1 MAFYKYRLICSM
13 DAQKIVN
20 AMLQE
25 DAFSQWL
32 GVEVLALGAGHC
44 TLQMHIRKDMLNG
57 FGMAHGGIA
66 YALADSALA
75 FASNTRGRRAVSV
88 DTSIAHTQPLK
99 AGDLLK
105 ATAREEHLGGRI
117 AIYSVELHNQEG
129 TKVALFKGVVY
140 RTNQD
145 WHE

>member
-1 MAFYKYRLICSM
+1 M
-13 DAQKIVN
+13 DAQKIVD

-32 GVEVLALGAGHC
+32 GVEVLALGLGHC
-44 TLQMHIRKDMLNG
+44 TLQMSIRADMLNG
-57 FGMAHGGIA
+57 FGIAHGGIA

-75 FASNTRGRRAVSV
+75 FASNARGRKAVSV
-88 DTSIAHTQPLK
+88 ETSISHTQQLRV
-99 AGDLLK
+99 GDVLQ

-117 AIYSVELHNQEG
+117 AIYSVELNNQEG